1 MKDLLIGFLV
11 GLVIGFSGALGY
23 YDGVVAGEYKEKISV
38 AADGLRRAD
47 KLVQEKEQ
55 EIQQLIQ
62 YIQLQNS
69 KSKTP
74 SATPL

>member
-1 MKDLLIGFLV
+1 MKDLLIGFLL
-11 GLVIGFSGALGY
+11 GLVVGFSGALGF
-23 YDGVVAGEYKEKISV
+23 YDGVVAREYKEKISI

-55 EIQQLIQ
+55 QIEQLII
-62 YIQLQNS
+62 YIQSS

-74 SATPL
+74 SSATPL